1 LENFNARE
9 WTLAAVTAVSAA
21 VMAWM
26 SLRQKNRAENRTL
39 DQQERQQ
46 TDARAD
52 QIEANTIGQWKVLY
66 FQKCEE
72 TTQTKTEYQTNANKL
87 TTELG
92 TLKDQL
98 MAERIKRAEAETDLK
113 RCRLDL
119 RELRK
124 RRGVDDPDDG
134 SDEG

>member
-52 QIEANTIGQWKVLY
+52 QIEANTISQWKVLY